1 VLAALLIGLGA
12 VAIVGLRAAQ
22 DRVLGSA
29 ATRDAGD
36 AAIEAAAVV
45 IADAYVAHLDTIGTR
60 AFDVPR
66 PTPDVDGLLADP
78 GLRESARAAAVELA
92 ALNGAVFAGVIDA
105 RCAGKTIEIELR
117 HARRL
122 HRVALEAEAC
132 SPR

>member
-12 VAIVGLRAAQ
+12 VAIVGLRGAQ
-22 DRVLGSA
+22 DRVLASA

-45 IADAYVAHLDTIGTR
+45 IADAYVRHLNTVDTR

-78 GLRESARAAAVELA
+78 GLREAARAAAVEVA
-92 ALNGAVFAGVIDA
+92 ALNGAVFAGAIDA
-105 RCAGKTIEIELR
+105 RCAGTAIEIELR
-117 HARRL
+117 HAHRL
-122 HRVALEAEAC
+122 HRVAVEAEAC